1 MKKSVL
7 ISLLILFAIALF
19 AFQIIKTQVVITVR
33 NELGNTEANAKVT
46 LFKTEADYEKEINP
60 VQSGVTD
67 AKGVVKFKD
76 LEATSYFVK
85 AEKDDKDNAGGGE
98 KIGTL
103 VANRINKVTIVIQ

>member
-1 MKKSVL
+1 MRKSVL
-7 ISLLILFAIALF
+7 ISLLVLYSVALL

-33 NELGNTEANAKVT
+33 NELGNTEANATVT
-46 LFKTEADYEKEINP
+46 LFKTEADYEKEVNP

-76 LEATSYFVK
+76 LDAIPYFVK
-85 AEKDDKDNAGGGE
+85 AQKDDKDNAGGGE
-98 KIGTL
+98 KIETL

>member
-1 MKKSVL
+1 MKKQVL
-7 ISLLILFAIALF
+7 ISLVVLFTMALF

-33 NELGNTEANAKVT
+33 NELGNTEANATVT
-46 LFKTEADYEKEINP
+46 LFKTESDYEKEVNP
-60 VQSGVTD
+60 VQSGLTD

-76 LEATSYFVK
+76 LEAIPYFVK
-85 AEKDDKDNAGGGE
+85 AQKDDKDNAGGGE